1 MSVKPVDLNELR
13 GRHDNLYETVVA
25 ISKKAKEI
33 HEEERAELE
42 EKLLP
47 YKEMIRNPVS
57 ESESDKVFPEQVAI
71 SLEFESRQKTAQ
83 RAINQFLQKQYDY
96 TLEEQREQVKAQDD
110 ENNEADG
117 DSPDN
122 PQGK

>member
-13 GRHDNLYETVVA
+13 ARHENLYETVVA
-25 ISKKAKEI
+25 ISKRAKEI

-83 RAINQFLQKQYDY
+83 RAINQFLQNKYDY
-96 TLEEQREQVKAQDD
+96 TIEDQGGSAKAQDD
-110 ENNEADG
+110 EENEADR
-117 DSPDN
+117 D
-122 PQGK
+122 

>member
-13 GRHDNLYETVVA
+13 SKHDNLYETVVA
-25 ISKKAKEI
+25 ISKRAKEI

-47 YKEMIRNPVS
+47 YKEMIRNPTS

-71 SLEFESRQKTAQ
+71 SLEFEARNKTAQ
-83 RAINQFLQKQYDY
+83 RAISEFLGDKFDY
-96 TLEEQREQVKAQDD
+96 VLEEKTEGKKAQ
-110 ENNEADG
+110 ESKKNETDG
-117 DSPDN
+117 D
-122 PQGK
+122 

>member
-1 MSVKPVDLNELR
+1 MSVKPVDLNKLR
-13 GRHDNLYETVVA
+13 AGHENLYETVVA
-25 ISKKAKEI
+25 ISKRAKVI

-47 YKEMIRNPVS
+47 YKEMIRNPAS

-83 RAINQFLQKQYDY
+83 RAITQFLQNKYDY
-96 TLEEQREQVKAQDD
+96 TLKDQGSPAKTQDEQ
-110 ENNEADG
+110 ENETDR
-117 DSPDN
+117 D
-122 PQGK
+122 